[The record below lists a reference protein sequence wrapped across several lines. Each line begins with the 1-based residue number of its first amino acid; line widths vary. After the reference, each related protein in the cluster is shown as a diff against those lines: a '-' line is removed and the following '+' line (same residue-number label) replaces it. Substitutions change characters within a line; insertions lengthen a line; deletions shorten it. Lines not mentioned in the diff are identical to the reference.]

1 MYLAERLAR
10 ETGRDYAL
18 RMLKD
23 NIIRLELE
31 PGSRVSENELA
42 AELGLSR
49 TPVREALIELSKV
62 KIVQVYP
69 QRGSAIAPIDYGL
82 FEEAHFMRQTLECA
96 VARRCCEQELADA
109 LHQHLR
115 ENVAL
120 QEFYMKNRS
129 PQKLLE
135 LDNAFHQ
142 LLFVAAGMPQVYI
155 LMNSFTIHFD
165 RVRSMA
171 YHAVKDIKTVG
182 DHQAI
187 LAAIEAR
194 DAERAAAVMDKHLN
208 RHQVEKE
215 ELRARFP
222 QYFKA

>member
-10 ETGRDYAL
+10 ESGRDYAL

-31 PGSRVSENELA
+31 PCSRVSENELA
-42 AELGLSR
+42 AEMGLSR

-69 QRGSAIAPIDYGL
+69 QRGSVIAPIDYGL

-96 VARRCCEQELADA
+96 VVRRCCERELDSA
-109 LHQHLR
+109 LHDQLR

-120 QEFYMKNRS
+120 QEFYLQNRS
-129 PQKLLE
+129 PQKLLD
-135 LDNAFHQ
+135 LDNAFHE
-142 LLFVAAGMPQVYI
+142 LLFSAAGTPQVYV
-155 LMNSFTIHFD
+155 LMNSMTIHFD

-182 DHQAI
+182 DHRAI
-187 LAAIEAR
+187 LAAIEVR
-194 DAERAAAVMDKHLN
+194 EPERAEAAMHKHLN
-208 RHQVEKE
+208 RHQVEQE
-215 ELRARFP
+215 EIRSRYP
-222 QYFKA
+222 QYFAD